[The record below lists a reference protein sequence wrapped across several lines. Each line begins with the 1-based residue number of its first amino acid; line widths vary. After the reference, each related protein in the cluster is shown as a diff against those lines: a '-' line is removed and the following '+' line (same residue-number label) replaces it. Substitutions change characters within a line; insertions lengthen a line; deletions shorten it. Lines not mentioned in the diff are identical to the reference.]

1 MHQLG
6 IVDTHLLCKND
17 KFYYVK
23 KINLHIYTHHIIV
36 YILLIKKTYFAIGI
50 FKINCLT
57 CTLKCSNLY
66 IKLFI
71 NKYIDVVAW
80 LLVYTCHYN
89 NISCFNFQGDY
100 DMVEAILFIDRNRLP
115 RENHQP
121 LSKSLTNLSSCIEH
135 ISPRTGIKLTTLGV
149 IFRLYWSMLI

>member
-1 MHQLG
+1 MCTWLLEKLFCFFYYHILNYACPFKFKHFSFGFMHPLG
-6 IVDTHLLCKND
+6 IVATHLLCKND

-66 IKLFI
+66 IKLFV

-89 NISCFNFQGDY
+89 NISCFNF
-100 DMVEAILFIDRNRLP
+100 
-115 RENHQP
+115 
-121 LSKSLTNLSSCIEH
+121 
-135 ISPRTGIKLTTLGV
+135 
-149 IFRLYWSMLI
+149 